1 MFINKTVF
9 KRFAKEAYNHDHLT
23 VGNVYEGIV
32 VSGEYWKIYAPGGN
46 MPNWFKAAL
55 IELIGELP
63 DKDIVLEYRKEE
75 APQQRLYEDWELDLH
90 ALFMKAKN
98 SYTVTPVLYEK
109 GWMNYHFFQSNTDAE
124 ILGVPENL
132 FKMVDFSNMESDEF
146 RPAGPSTDERK
157 SWFYWSNEH
166 CVLGL
171 MCIKPHNEN
180 IRAVMDAISAIDFRE
195 DE

>member
-1 MFINKTVF
+1 
-9 KRFAKEAYNHDHLT
+9 
-23 VGNVYEGIV
+23 
-32 VSGEYWKIYAPGGN
+32 
-46 MPNWFKAAL
+46 MPNWFKASL

-63 DKDIVLEYRKEE
+63 DKDIVLEYRKGE

-98 SYTVTPVLYEK
+98 PYTVTPMLYEK
-109 GWMNYHFFQSNTDAE
+109 GWVNYHFFQSNTGAE

-132 FKMVDFSNMESDEF
+132 FQMVDFSNMENDEF

-157 SWFYWSNEH
+157 NWFYWSNER
-166 CVLGL
+166 CILGL

-180 IRAVMDAISAIDFRE
+180 IRAVMDALSAIDFRE

>member
-1 MFINKTVF
+1 M
-9 KRFAKEAYNHDHLT
+9 A
-23 VGNVYEGIV
+23 
-32 VSGEYWKIYAPGGN
+32 
-46 MPNWFKAAL
+46 
-55 IELIGELP
+55 
-63 DKDIVLEYRKEE
+63 
-75 APQQRLYEDWELDLH
+75 
-90 ALFMKAKN
+90 
-98 SYTVTPVLYEK
+98 
-109 GWMNYHFFQSNTDAE
+109 
-124 ILGVPENL
+124 VPERL

-146 RPAGPSTDERK
+146 RPDGPSTDERK

>member
-9 KRFAKEAYNHDHLT
+9 KRLAKEAYNHDHLI

-32 VSGEYWKIYAPGGN
+32 VSGEYWKIFAPGGD

-63 DKDIVLEYRKEE
+63 DKDIVLEYRKKE
-75 APQQRLYEDWELDLH
+75 APQQRLYEDWEFDLH

-98 SYTVTPVLYEK
+98 PYTATPVLYEK
-109 GWMNYHFFQSNTDAE
+109 GWMGYHFFQSNTGAE
-124 ILGVPENL
+124 VLAIPEYL
-132 FKMVDFSNMESDEF
+132 FKMVDFSSMENDEF
-146 RPAGPSTDERK
+146 RPAGPSTDERE
-157 SWFYWSNEH
+157 SWFYWSNER

-171 MCIKPHNEN
+171 ICVKPHDANAK
-180 IRAVMDAISAIDFRE
+180 AVMDALSVIDFGE
-195 DE
+195 GE